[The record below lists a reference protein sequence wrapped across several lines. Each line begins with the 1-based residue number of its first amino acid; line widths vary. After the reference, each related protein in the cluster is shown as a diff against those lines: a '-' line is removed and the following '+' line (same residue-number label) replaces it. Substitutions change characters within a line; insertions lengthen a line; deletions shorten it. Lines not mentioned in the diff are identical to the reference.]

1 MTSAQTS
8 VSTLPRGYELEPAQ
22 FSLPP
27 ERIDAYLLA
36 VGDRNAYGNIVPPL
50 AVVALAL
57 AELQEQVSLPEG
69 SLHTA
74 QEVEQLRVIKTGEML
89 TMRGRIAQ
97 RSERQG
103 FVISV
108 IELDVLAAEG
118 ESAVRARTTVLAP
131 GGALGA

>member
-1 MTSAQTS
+1 MTSARTS
-8 VSTLPRGYELEPAQ
+8 VSTLPRGYELEAAH
-22 FSLPP
+22 FSLP
-27 ERIDAYLLA
+27 RARVDAYLAA
-36 VGDRNAYGNIVPPL
+36 VGDRDAYRDIVPPL

-74 QEVEQLRVIKTGEML
+74 QEVEQLREVRVSEEL

-103 FVISV
+103 FVI
-108 IELDVLAAEG
+108 
-118 ESAVRARTTVLAP
+118 
-131 GGALGA
+131 

>member
-1 MTSAQTS
+1 MTSARTS
-8 VSTLPRGYELEPAQ
+8 VSTLPRGYELEPAH
-22 FSLPP
+22 FSLPR
-27 ERIDAYLLA
+27 ERVDAYLAA
-36 VGDRNAYGNIVPPL
+36 VGDLNAYGDVVPPL

-57 AELQEQVSLPEG
+57 AELQAQVSLPEG

-74 QEVEQLRVIKTGEML
+74 QEVEHVRAVGAGETL

-108 IELDVLAAEG
+108 IELDVFSSED
-118 ESAVRARTTVLAP
+118 EPAVRARTTVMAP
-131 GGALGA
+131 GAAA

>member
-1 MTSAQTS
+1 MTSARTS
-8 VSTLPRGYELEPAQ
+8 VSTLPRGYELESAQ
-22 FSLPP
+22 FSLPR
-27 ERIDAYLLA
+27 ERVDAYVAA
-36 VGDRNAYGNIVPPL
+36 VGDRNQYGDILPPL

-74 QEVEQLRVIKTGEML
+74 QEVEHLRIVRAGEML

-108 IELDVLAAEG
+108 IELDVLSSED
-118 ESAVRARTTVLAP
+118 ELAVRARTTVMAP
-131 GGALGA
+131 AGAA

>member
-1 MTSAQTS
+1 MTSARTS

-22 FSLPP
+22 FSLPR
-27 ERIDAYLLA
+27 ERIDAYLVA

-74 QEVEQLRVIKTGEML
+74 QEVEQMRAVGAGEML

-108 IELDVLAAEG
+108 IEMDVLGAEG
-118 ESAVRARTTVLAP
+118 NPSIRSRTTV
-131 GGALGA
+131 

>member
-1 MTSAQTS
+1 MTSARTS
-8 VSTLPRGYELEPAQ
+8 VSTLPRGYELESAQ
-22 FSLPP
+22 FSLPR
-27 ERIDAYLLA
+27 ERVDAYLDA
-36 VGDRNAYGNIVPPL
+36 VGDRNAYGDVVPPL

-57 AELQEQVSLPEG
+57 AELQAQVSLPEG

-74 QEVEQLRVIKTGEML
+74 QEVEHLRTVRAGEML

-108 IELDVLAAEG
+108 IELDVFSSDG
-118 ESAVRARTTVLAP
+118 EQALQARTTVMAP
-131 GGALGA
+131 AGAA

>member
-1 MTSAQTS
+1 MMTSARTN
-8 VSTLPRGYELEPAQ
+8 VSTLPRGYELEPAH
-22 FSLPP
+22 FSL
-27 ERIDAYLLA
+27 ERVRVDAYLAA
-36 VGDRNAYGNIVPPL
+36 VGDRNAYGDIVPPL

-74 QEVEQLRVIKTGEML
+74 QEVEHLRTVSAGEDL

-108 IELDVLAAEG
+108 IELDVLGSDGSA
-118 ESAVRARTTVLAP
+118 AVRARTTVMAP
-131 GGALGA
+131 GAAA

>member
-1 MTSAQTS
+1 MTSARTT
-8 VSTLPRGYELEPAQ
+8 VSTLPRGYELSPAQ
-22 FSLPP
+22 FSLPR
-27 ERIDAYLLA
+27 ERIEAYLAA
-36 VGDRNAYGNIVPPL
+36 VGDRNAYGDIVPPL

-74 QEVEQLRVIKTGEML
+74 QEVEHLGAVRPGDTL

-108 IELDVLAAEG
+108 IQLDVIGGDG
-118 ESAVRARTTVLAP
+118 ELAVRARTTVMAP
-131 GGALGA
+131 GAAA

>member
-1 MTSAQTS
+1 MTSARTI
-8 VSTLPRGYELEPAQ
+8 VSTLPRGFELEAAQ
-22 FSLPP
+22 FSLTPD
-27 ERIDAYLLA
+27 RVNAYLGA
-36 VGDRNAYGNIVPPL
+36 VGDRNAYGDVMPPL

-57 AELQEQVSLPEG
+57 AELQKQVALPEG

-74 QEVEQLRVIKTGEML
+74 QEVEHIVAVRTGEVL

-108 IELDVLAAEG
+108 IELDVLGGNEELAL
-118 ESAVRARTTVLAP
+118 RARTTVMAP
-131 GGALGA
+131 GARA